1 MHLIYTRFFHKACR
15 DLGITKGNEPML
27 KLRNQGMVLG
37 EDQQKMS
44 KSRGNVV
51 DPDALV
57 ARYGADTVRAYLM
70 FFARW
75 EMGAPWDSKGIEG
88 SARWVRRVWTMFL
101 EKADKM
107 NCADAE
113 TLRTLRRK
121 VHQTIK
127 AVTRDM
133 EAFQFN
139 TVVSGLMELLNDL
152 GKAKAAGAMGSKE
165 WDEAADIYLR
175 LMAPVAPH
183 ITEEIWEQLGKPY
196 SIHTQLWPEA
206 DEAAAKDDVV
216 TYVVQVNGKLR
227 DRVDL
232 PASVSDEDAKAE
244 VLARPAVIAAL
255 EGKEPKKVII
265 VPKKLIN
272 IVK

>member
-1 MHLIYTRFFHKACR
+1 
-15 DLGITKGNEPML
+15 
-27 KLRNQGMVLG
+27 
-37 EDQQKMS
+37 
-44 KSRGNVV
+44 
-51 DPDALV
+51 
-57 ARYGADTVRAYLM
+57 
-70 FFARW
+70 
-75 EMGAPWDSKGIEG
+75 
-88 SARWVRRVWTMFL
+88 MFL

-139 TVVSGLMELLNDL
+139 TVVSGLMELLNDV

-175 LMAPVAPH
+175 MMAPVAPH

-232 PASVSDEDAKAE
+232 PASVSDEEAKAA
-244 VLARPAVIAAL
+244 VMARPAVTAAL
-255 EGKEPKKVII
+255 EGKEPRKIII

>member
-1 MHLIYTRFFHKACR
+1 
-15 DLGITKGNEPML
+15 
-27 KLRNQGMVLG
+27 
-37 EDQQKMS
+37 
-44 KSRGNVV
+44 
-51 DPDALV
+51 
-57 ARYGADTVRAYLM
+57 
-70 FFARW
+70 
-75 EMGAPWDSKGIEG
+75 
-88 SARWVRRVWTMFL
+88 
-101 EKADKM
+101 M

-113 TLRTLRRK
+113 TLRTMRRK
-121 VHQTIK
+121 VHQTVK

-152 GKAKAAGAMGSKE
+152 GRAKAAGAMGSKE
-165 WDEAADIYLR
+165 WDEAADIYLC

-183 ITEEIWEQLGKPY
+183 ITEEIWEKLGKPY
-196 SIHTQLWPEA
+196 SIHVQPWPEA
-206 DEAAAKDDVV
+206 DEEAAKDDVV

-232 PASVSDEDAKAE
+232 PSGVSDEEAKAA
-244 VLARPAVIAAL
+244 VLARPAVLAAL
-255 EGKEPKKVII
+255 DGKEPKKVIV